1 MSIGF
6 VGPSGVT
13 GESADSWFAAVGVS
27 GCVGGVCCSADESVV
42 APASSFVFV
51 GESLRVSGVWCVVFS
66 SGAGVESF
74 VVSCWLDKRVAD
86 AGSMFTRTVFS
97 GVWVF
102 CGEVVSSV
110 LIFSVV
116 SSLSWMRESRTLLN
130 ASSDSVAFVA
140 MEVVEDNSVS

>member
-42 APASSFVFV
+42 APTSSFVFV
-51 GESLRVSGVWCVVFS
+51 GESLRISGVWCGVFS
-66 SGAGVESF
+66 SGTGFESF
-74 VVSCWLDKRVAD
+74 IAMCWLDKWVAD
-86 AGSMFTRTVFS
+86 AGSIFTRTVFS
-97 GVWVF
+97 GFWVL

-116 SSLSWMRESRTLLN
+116 SSLSWMRESRTLLK